1 LSDALR
7 EFAVTLKLLISI
19 IACKKYLIY
28 GKKKKKLILPCY
40 LKPISSILVLV
51 NKLVDINSWKRF
63 SQIFCYDVSSWEK
76 AQPLK
81 LGVGK
86 KYQTEQKKKTEP

>member
-1 LSDALR
+1 MGR
-7 EFAVTLKLLISI
+7 
-19 IACKKYLIY
+19 
-28 GKKKKKLILPCY
+28 KKKLILPCY

-51 NKLVDINSWKRF
+51 NKIVDINSWKRF

-76 AQPLK
+76 SQPLK

-86 KYQTEQKKKTEP
+86 KYQTEQKKKQNHN